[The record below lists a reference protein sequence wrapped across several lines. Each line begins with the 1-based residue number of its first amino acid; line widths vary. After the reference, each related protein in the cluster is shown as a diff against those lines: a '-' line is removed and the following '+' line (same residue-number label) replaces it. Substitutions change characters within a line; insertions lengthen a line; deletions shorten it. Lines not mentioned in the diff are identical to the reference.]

1 MGLKDQLRDV
11 FERATGLRVM
21 RQPPFGLDKFA
32 DIRMILAQHPMR
44 TIIDVGANIG
54 QSASAMRQVWPNAV
68 IHCCEPVPSTFSK
81 LKAAVAGPLTHCHPV
96 AIGARRETLEMQG
109 VSGRSDISSLHA
121 GHPAHSGQVVER
133 FPVQVITLTD
143 LFEQERI
150 ERADLLKIDTEG
162 HDLAV
167 LDGAR
172 PLLSSGKIGLVDVE
186 VGMNR
191 DNLFHVPLAT
201 MQQRLEDLDYRLFG
215 IYDQMQEWPTKRPV
229 LRRCNAVFIP
239 AAMAPPGSWSPFP
252 QDAA

>member
-1 MGLKDQLRDV
+1 MGVKQGLRDLI
-11 FERATGLRVM
+11 ERATGLRVM

-32 DIRMILAQHPMR
+32 DIRMILARHPVR
-44 TIIDVGANIG
+44 TIIDVGANVG
-54 QSASAMRQVWPNAV
+54 QSAMEMRKAWPGAM
-68 IHCCEPVPSTFSK
+68 IHCCEPVPATFAR
-81 LKAAVAGPLTHCHPV
+81 LKAAVEGRLTRCHPV
-96 AIGARRETLEMQG
+96 AIGERRETLEMQG
-109 VSGRSDISSLHA
+109 IAGRSDISSLHA
-121 GHPAHSGQVVER
+121 GHPALSGQAVER
-133 FPVQVITLTD
+133 IPVQVIPLTD
-143 LFEQERI
+143 LFAQEGI
-150 ERADLLKIDTEG
+150 ARADLLKIDTEG

-167 LDGAR
+167 LDGAM
-172 PLLSSGKIGLVDVE
+172 PLLEAGRIGLVDVE

-191 DNLFHVPLAT
+191 DNRFHVPLAT